1 MGLGF
6 MELLMGKWKKI
17 TWLEVAPTNKD
28 SKVIAGYYLKAVQN
42 FGK

>member
-1 MGLGF
+1 MCEYVF
-6 MELLMGKWKKI
+6 TIDIPEKI
-17 TWLEVAPTNKD
+17 LWLEVAPTNKD